1 MLSLFRRF
9 FQSKIGLP
17 IFIGFLV
24 LVAFA
29 FAAADITG
37 STFGGLSAGS
47 RVALVGKEPI
57 PASEVTSGAQVALEQ
72 VRAQFDP
79 TITMPEFIEQDGL
92 DEVVKQLI
100 DRYAIGIY
108 AQKYGLRAGKNLID
122 SEILKIPAFRG
133 ATGDFDQNIYK
144 AALAQRGISDA
155 TLRRDLRDGLLEQ
168 QLFESTLG
176 APRMP
181 EKMAR
186 QYAALVLERRR
197 GEIALIPS
205 AAFAPASDPSAPVLE
220 AWYKDNR
227 ARFIRPERRVLR
239 FAVFSADQ
247 LGLDPTPSEAEI
259 AARFKANADAY
270 KASERRAVSYFIV
283 PTEDAAKSFATR
295 LGSGL
300 SLEAAARD
308 AGFNI
313 AKGDLRSKDE
323 LATATSLAFAEGVFK
338 AAERGLVEP
347 ARGNLGWYV
356 ARVDKVERTP
366 ARTLAQVSGELAA
379 QLRQEK
385 LAAAVAQRT
394 SEIEA
399 ELDSG
404 TALAEVAKAYNLKV
418 ETTPEV
424 LADGRIYG
432 PEGGQIIQAL
442 MPLVTTAFQMEE
454 SAPQLTELTPGSEYI
469 IFDVAR
475 IEESRP
481 APLAEVREAVVAG
494 WKRAEG
500 AKLARAAADRVLK
513 KVNAG
518 TPLAAAIA
526 AENKPAIERES
537 VNLKRRELMERRGG
551 NVPAPLVLMFSM
563 AQGTAKKLEAAQD
576 LGWYVVDLA
585 EIVTDPVESE
595 PGLVA
600 QTRRSLA
607 PALSQEYRAQV
618 TAAIRKEVGV
628 ERNEPAIEA
637 VRKQLAGGI

>member
-17 IFIGFLV
+17 VFIGFLV

-37 STFGGLSAGS
+37 STFSGLSAGS

-57 PASEVTSGAQVALEQ
+57 PASEVSSGAQVALEQ

-79 TITMPEFIEQDGL
+79 TLTMPEFIEQDGL

-100 DRYAIGIY
+100 DRYAIGVY
-108 AQKYGLRAGKNLID
+108 AQKYGLRAGSNLIN
-122 SEILKIPAFRG
+122 SEILKIPGFRG
-133 ATGDFDQNIYK
+133 ATGDFDQNVYQ
-144 AALAQRGISDA
+144 AALRQRGISDA

-168 QLFESTLG
+168 QMFEATLG

-181 EKMAR
+181 QKMAR

-205 AAFAPASDPSAPVLE
+205 AAFAPAGDPTAQQLE

-247 LGLDPTPSEAEI
+247 LGAVPAPSEAEI

-283 PTEDAAKSFATR
+283 PTEDAAKSFAQR
-295 LGSGL
+295 IGGGL

-308 AGFNI
+308 AGFKI
-313 AKGDLRSKDE
+313 AKGDLRSKDD
-323 LATATSLAFAEGVFK
+323 LANTTSLAFAEGVFK
-338 AAERGLVEP
+338 AAERGFVEP
-347 ARGNLGWYV
+347 ARGSLGWYV

-366 ARTLAQVSGELAA
+366 ARTLAQVSGEITA

-399 ELDSG
+399 ELDNG
-404 TALAEVAKAYNLKV
+404 TALAEVAKTYDFKV

-432 PEGGQIIQAL
+432 PEGGQIIQEL

-454 SAPQLTELTPGSEYI
+454 SAPQLAELTQGREYI

-475 IEESRP
+475 IEESRA
-481 APLAEVREAVVAG
+481 APLAEVREAAIAG

-500 AKLARAAADRVLK
+500 AKLARTAADRVLK
-513 KVNAG
+513 KLSAG
-518 TPLAAAIA
+518 TSLAEALA
-526 AENKPAIERES
+526 AENKTAIERERID
-537 VNLKRRELMERRGG
+537 LKRRDLMARRGG
-551 NVPAPLVLMFSM
+551 DVPAALVLMFSM
-563 AQGTAKKLEAAQD
+563 AQGSAKKLEAPQD
-576 LGWYVVDLA
+576 IGWYIVDLA
-585 EIVTDPVESE
+585 EIASDPVESE
-595 PGLVA
+595 PGLVV
-600 QTRRSLA
+600 QTQRQLA
-607 PALSQEYRAQV
+607 PALSREYRAQIA
-618 TAAIRKEVGV
+618 AAIRKEVGV
-628 ERNEPAIEA
+628 ERNEPAIDA
-637 VRKQLAGGI
+637 LRKQLAGTN